1 MNQKIDRTPSNESI
15 SEIDYLRE
23 DLKVYFSFEAE
34 AAECLP
40 EVTDED
46 LASRMEKYRIFT
58 GTAEQLDENSIA
70 LRIKTI
76 IEVDDEPGYYTEGI
90 EEVRDVNI
98 LKIKR
103 MVSEIRDNN
112 PDYADS
118 NFIGDIHTHPI
129 LPNKPYEGF
138 DPSSPSPDDIA
149 DIIRNYKSGALSPAE
164 PFIFGI
170 AAPDLNG
177 STVYSFYRLVL
188 VDGEYKCVELD

>member
-1 MNQKIDRTPSNESI
+1 MNPKIEQGHSDESLP
-15 SEIDYLRE
+15 EIDYLRG
-23 DLKVYFSFEAE
+23 DLKVSFSFEAE
-34 AAECLP
+34 AAEYLP
-40 EVTDED
+40 EITPED
-46 LASRMEKYRIFT
+46 LVTKMEKYRIFT
-58 GTAEQLDENSIA
+58 GTVKQLDKDSIV

-76 IEVDDEPGYYTEGI
+76 IEVDDEPGYYTEGV
-90 EEVRDVNI
+90 EEVRDANI

-103 MVSEIRDNN
+103 MVREIRDQH
-112 PDYADS
+112 PEYADS
-118 NFIGDIHTHPI
+118 KLIGDIHTHPI

-149 DIIRNYKSGALSPAE
+149 DIIRNYRTGSLSHNE

-188 VDGEYKCVELD
+188 SDGEYKCVELD